1 MVFSLG
7 FADLI
12 NSIEEYAYLVLVVT
26 AGYYLW
32 LTFKGGTEGSTHEK
46 AWGLGKDAGKSLW
59 KKGGDLMGLT
69 KESKEKKKVVRKAKR
84 EKTALLN
91 EYIEEQKE
99 IGLINDAEKKLT
111 VFDGVVVVGI
121 TAAST
126 KKAAVTSSY
135 DDLLNATK
143 DAEKEIRRLKSRTW
157 RQERRAKALI
167 EELED
172 DKLIDASKLS
182 GIKAKEAQIL
192 KLHDDLNKRL
202 DVIMAELEDKGPVGA
217 RIELIKKSKAPV
229 LNPKAV
235 LGAKKIPF
243 AKLLTDIQ
251 TALAGIKTELD
262 GAKKDQ
268 ENSYK
273 LAASFVADFEKLWK

>member
-1 MVFSLG
+1 MALIE
-7 FADLI
+7 FAEVI
-12 NSIEEYAYLVLVVT
+12 NAIEEYAYFVLLAV
-26 AGYYLW
+26 ALYYLW
-32 LTFKGGTEGSTHEK
+32 LTFKGGTEGEAHKK
-46 AWGLGKDAGKSLW
+46 AWGIGAEGGKGLWSKTGGKLW
-59 KKGGDLMGLT
+59 G
-69 KESKEKKKVVRKAKR
+69 KEAKEKKKVIRKAKR

-91 EYIEEQKE
+91 EYIDEQKE

-111 VFDGVVVVGI
+111 AFDGVVVVGI

-143 DAEKEIRRLKSRTW
+143 DAEKEIGRLKSRTW

-172 DKLIDASKLS
+172 DKLIDASKLKD
-182 GIKAKEAQIL
+182 IKAKEAQIL
-192 KLHDDLNKRL
+192 KLHDDLNKKL

-217 RIELIKKSKAPV
+217 RIELIKKSTASV

-243 AKLLTDIQ
+243 AKLLADIQ
-251 TALAGIKTELD
+251 TALAGIKKELD

-268 ENSYK
+268 DASYK
-273 LAASFVADFEKLWK
+273 LVASFVADFEKLWE